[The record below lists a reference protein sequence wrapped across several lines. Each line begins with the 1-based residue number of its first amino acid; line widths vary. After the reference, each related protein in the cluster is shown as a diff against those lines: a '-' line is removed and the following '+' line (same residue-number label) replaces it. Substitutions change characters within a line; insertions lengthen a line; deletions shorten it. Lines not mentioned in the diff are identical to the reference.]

1 VTKTLE
7 RPPFKELRRAYGF
20 DEVAIV
26 PGSVTLNPEM
36 TSTKLQL
43 GEHIFEIPVLASA
56 MDAVVDINFSG
67 ILSQAGG
74 LAVLNLEG
82 LQTRYENP
90 DLPLSKISKATK
102 ETATITLQKA
112 YSVAIDPQLVSKRVA
127 ELKAKSP
134 VCAVSI
140 TPANTKKLAPLAIEA
155 GADIIVVQSTVTTA
169 KHKSKSYQGL
179 DFTEL
184 VSQVDVPIVV
194 GNCVTYSA
202 ASELLETGIDGLLV
216 GVGPGAACTTREV
229 VGVGVPQVTATID
242 CSAARDEHYRKTG
255 RYITVIT
262 DGGIRTGGDLCKA
275 IAAGS
280 DGVMIGSPF
289 AQCSEAPGQGFNW
302 GMASPHAAL
311 PRGTR
316 IDVGI
321 KSNVQQVLFGPTSLF
336 NGTQNLIGA
345 LKECM
350 GMCGAETIQDF
361 HQTEMVLAPS
371 IGTEGK
377 LYQMLNRI

>member
-1 VTKTLE
+1 MEK
-7 RPPFKELRRAYGF
+7 PQFKELRRAYGF

-26 PGSVTLNPEM
+26 PGAVTLNPEM

-43 GEHIFEIPVLASA
+43 GEHVFDIPILASA
-56 MDAVVDINFSG
+56 MDAVVDTNFAG

-82 LQTRYENP
+82 LQTRYEDP
-90 DLPLSKISKATK
+90 SLPLSEISKASK

-112 YSVAIDPQLVSKRVA
+112 YSVAVDPQLVSKRVA
-127 ELKAKSP
+127 ELKTKSP

-184 VSQVDVPIVV
+184 VSQVDVPVVV

-202 ASELLETGIDGLLV
+202 ASELLATGIHGLLV
-216 GVGPGAACTTREV
+216 GVGPGAACTTRAV
-229 VGVGVPQVTATID
+229 VGVGIPQVTATID
-242 CSAARDEHYRKTG
+242 CSAARDEFYRKTG

-275 IAAGS
+275 IASGS

-345 LKECM
+345 LRECM
-350 GMCGAETIQDF
+350 GMCGAETIQEF
-361 HQTEMVLAPS
+361 HEAEMVLAPA

-377 LYQMLNRI
+377 IYQMSNLI